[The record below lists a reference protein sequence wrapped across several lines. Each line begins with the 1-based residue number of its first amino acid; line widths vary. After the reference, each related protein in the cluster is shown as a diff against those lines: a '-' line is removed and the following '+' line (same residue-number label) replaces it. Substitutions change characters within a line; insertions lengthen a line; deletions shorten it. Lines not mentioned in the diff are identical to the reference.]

1 MIQGII
7 IYYFGDAMVLL
18 ETKNLSKSFDGLKA
32 LDNVNIN
39 VEKSKL
45 TLIMGPNGS
54 GKSTL
59 INAVSGFLKV
69 DSGKVLFEGKDITNK
84 EPNEIYDYGIVR
96 TFQNPEPLK
105 SMTVLENILISE
117 RHIGEGVINAL
128 FHSKWIKKEEEMVE
142 KAFKILEFLK
152 LDHRWDHPS
161 KSLSGGQMKL
171 LEIGRALMTNPK
183 LIIMDEPIAGV
194 APGLAH
200 DIFSHVIELKNKG
213 LSFLIVEHRLDIV
226 LKYVDNLYV
235 MFNGSVIAHGEGSR
249 EIERVLNDPKVI
261 EVYIGD

>member
-1 MIQGII
+1 MI
-7 IYYFGDAMVLL
+7 LL
-18 ETKNLSKSFDGLKA
+18 ETKNLCKSFDGVKA
-32 LDNVNIN
+32 LDNVSIE
-39 VEKSKL
+39 VERNKL
-45 TLIMGPNGS
+45 TLVMGPNGS

-59 INAVSGFLKV
+59 INAISGFIKV
-69 DSGKVLFEGKDITNK
+69 DSGRVLFENRDITNR
-84 EPNEIYDYGIVR
+84 EPHEIYNYGIVR

-105 SMTVLENILISE
+105 SMTVLENVLIGRKHS
-117 RHIGEGVINAL
+117 GEEITNAL
-128 FHSKWIKKEEEMVE
+128 FPSRWMKEEEELVE
-142 KAFKILEFLK
+142 RAFKILEFLK

-171 LEIGRALMTNPK
+171 LEIGRALITDPK

-200 DIFSHVIELKNKG
+200 NIFSHVVELKNRG
-213 LSFLIVEHRLDIV
+213 ISFLIVEHRLDIV

-235 MFNGSVIAHGEGSR
+235 MFNGSVIAHGKGR
-249 EIERVLNDPKVI
+249 DEIEKVLKDPKVT

>member
-1 MIQGII
+1 MII
-7 IYYFGDAMVLL
+7 L
-18 ETKNLSKSFDGLKA
+18 ETKNLCKSFDGVKA
-32 LDNVNIN
+32 LDNVNIE

-59 INAVSGFLKV
+59 INAISGFLKV
-69 DSGKVLFEGKDITNK
+69 DAGKVIFEGKDITNR
-84 EPNEIYDYGIVR
+84 EPHEIYNYGIVR

-105 SMTVLENILISE
+105 SMTVLENVLIGRKHS
-117 RHIGEGVINAL
+117 GENIPNAL
-128 FHSKWIKKEEEMVE
+128 FPSRWLKEEEELVE
-142 KAFKILEFLK
+142 RAFKILEFLK

-171 LEIGRALMTNPK
+171 LEIGRALITDPK

-200 DIFSHVIELKNKG
+200 DIFSHVVQLKNKG
-213 LSFLIVEHRLDIV
+213 ISFLIVEHRLDIV
-226 LKYVDNLYV
+226 LNYVDNLYV
-235 MFNGSVIAHGEGSR
+235 MFNGSVIAHGKGRE
-249 EIERVLNDPKVI
+249 EIEKVLNDPKVI

>member
-1 MIQGII
+1 MT
-7 IYYFGDAMVLL
+7 LL
-18 ETKNLSKSFDGLKA
+18 ETENLSKSFDGLKA
-32 LDNVNIN
+32 LNNVNITVDKN
-39 VEKSKL
+39 AL

-54 GKSTL
+54 GKSTF

-69 DSGKVLFEGKDITNK
+69 DSGKVLFEGNDITNK

-96 TFQNPEPLK
+96 TFQNPVPLK
-105 SMTVLENILISE
+105 SMTVLENILVSE
-117 RHIGEGVINAL
+117 KHIGEGIINSM
-128 FHSKWIKKEEEMVE
+128 FHSKWMKQEEEMVE

-200 DIFSHVIELKNKG
+200 DIFGHVIELKKKG
-213 LSFLIVEHRLDIV
+213 ISFLIVEHRLDIIMQ
-226 LKYVDNLYV
+226 YIDNLYV
-235 MFNGSVIAHGEGSR
+235 MFNGSVIAHGRGSK
-249 EIERVLNDPKVI
+249 EIEDVLNDPKVV